1 MSILCI
7 GQAVYDISF
16 TLDTPLQENQ
26 KYRIEQTTECGGGP
40 ACNAACLCALWG
52 AETHLIAK
60 VGMDA
65 YGNALRRSL
74 HAFHV
79 GSDYLMTDADI
90 RTPYSLIAVN
100 AQSGSRTIFNLP
112 GKPLHCTSRLPAGRV
127 DVILSDGHEP
137 DITLQ
142 ALRAYPDACSV
153 VDAGTL
159 RKSTFTVCQKV
170 DYLVCSEAFACQ
182 YTRKN
187 ITLHNQ
193 EEDESIFRQIESINH
208 KHAVITL
215 GERGLLYRD
224 ADGKLRHLPA
234 YPVRAIDTSGAGDV
248 FHGAFAYG
256 LYRHMPLEA
265 NLRQS
270 AMAAALSVQREGSQT
285 AIPCFEEVRQHL
297 YHSYYNEGEIKW

>member
-16 TLDTPLQENQ
+16 MLDTPLQENQ
-26 KYRIEQTTECGGGP
+26 KYRIDETKECGGGP

-52 AETHLIAK
+52 AQTHLIAK

-74 HAFHV
+74 RAFHV
-79 GSDYLMTDADI
+79 GTNYLITGEEI
-90 RTPYSLIAVN
+90 QTPYSLIAVS
-100 AQSGSRTIFNLP
+100 AQSGYRTIFNLP
-112 GKPLHCTSRLPAGRV
+112 GKPLQLAAQMPAERM

-137 DITLQ
+137 DVTMQ
-142 ALRAYPDACSV
+142 ALRAYPDACSM

-159 RKSTFTVCQKV
+159 RESTFAVSQKV
-170 DYLVCSEAFACQ
+170 DYLVCSEDFARQ
-182 YTRKN
+182 YTHKS
-187 ITLHNQ
+187 ITLDNL
-193 EEDESIFRQIESINH
+193 EEDERIFSQIESINQ

-215 GERGLLYRD
+215 GERGLLYRNTE
-224 ADGKLRHLPA
+224 GKLCHLPA
-234 YPVRAIDTSGAGDV
+234 YPARAVDTSGAGDV

-256 LYRHMPLEA
+256 LYQHMPLEE

-270 AMAAALSVQREGSQT
+270 AMAACLSVQREGSQT
-285 AIPCFEEVRQHL
+285 AIPCLEEVQQHL
-297 YHSYYNEGEIKW
+297 SYSL

>member
-16 TLDTPLQENQ
+16 MLDAPLQENQ
-26 KYRIEQTTECGGGP
+26 KYRIDETKECGGGP

-65 YGNALRRSL
+65 YGNALKRSL
-74 HAFHV
+74 RAFHV
-79 GSDYLMTDADI
+79 GTDYLITSAEI
-90 RTPYSLIAVN
+90 RTPYSLIAIS
-100 AQSGSRTIFNLP
+100 AQSGYRTIFNLP
-112 GKPLHCTSRLPAGRV
+112 GKPLQLAAQMPAERV

-137 DITLQ
+137 DVTMQ
-142 ALRAYPDACSV
+142 ALRAHPDTCSM

-159 RKSTFTVCQKV
+159 RESTFAVAQKV
-170 DYLVCSEAFACQ
+170 DYLVCSEDFARQ
-182 YTRKN
+182 YTQKS
-187 ITLHNQ
+187 ITLDNL
-193 EEDESIFRQIESINH
+193 EEDERTFSQIESINH

-215 GERGLLYRD
+215 GERGLLYRNIE
-224 ADGKLRHLPA
+224 GKLCHLPA
-234 YPVRAIDTSGAGDV
+234 YPARAIDTSGAGDV

-256 LYRHMPLEA
+256 LYQRMSLED

-270 AMAAALSVQREGSQT
+270 AMAACLSVQREGSQT
-285 AIPCFEEVRQHL
+285 AIPRLEEVRQHL
-297 YHSYYNEGEIKW
+297 QNSY

>member
-16 TLDTPLQENQ
+16 MLDTPLQENQ
-26 KYRIEQTTECGGGP
+26 KYRIDETKECGGGP

-52 AETHLIAK
+52 AQTHLIAK

-74 HAFHV
+74 CAFHV
-79 GSDYLMTDADI
+79 GTDYLITGEDI
-90 RTPYSLIAVN
+90 QTPYSLIAVS
-100 AQSGSRTIFNLP
+100 AQSGYRTIFNLP
-112 GKPLHCTSRLPAGRV
+112 GKPLQLAAQMPAERV

-137 DITLQ
+137 DVTMQ
-142 ALRAYPDACSV
+142 ALRAYPDACSM

-159 RKSTFTVCQKV
+159 RESTFAVSQKV
-170 DYLVCSEAFACQ
+170 DYLVCSEDFARQ
-182 YTRKN
+182 YTHKS
-187 ITLHNQ
+187 ITLDNL
-193 EEDESIFRQIESINH
+193 EEDERIFSQIESINQ

-215 GERGLLYRD
+215 GERGLLYRNTE
-224 ADGKLRHLPA
+224 GKLCHLPA
-234 YPVRAIDTSGAGDV
+234 YPARAVDTSGAGDV

-256 LYRHMPLEA
+256 LYQHMPLEE

-270 AMAAALSVQREGSQT
+270 AMAACLSVQREGSQT
-285 AIPCFEEVRQHL
+285 AIPCLEEVQQHL
-297 YHSYYNEGEIKW
+297 SYSL

>member
-16 TLDTPLQENQ
+16 MLDTPLQENQ
-26 KYRIEQTTECGGGP
+26 KYRIDETKECGGGP

-52 AETHLIAK
+52 AQTHLIAK

-65 YGNALRRSL
+65 YGNALKRSL

-79 GSDYLMTDADI
+79 GTDYLITGEEI
-90 RTPYSLIAVN
+90 QTPYSLIAVS
-100 AQSGSRTIFNLP
+100 AQSGYRTIFNLP
-112 GKPLHCTSRLPAGRV
+112 GKPVQLAAQMPAERV

-137 DITLQ
+137 DVTMQ
-142 ALRAYPDACSV
+142 ALRAYPDACSM

-159 RKSTFTVCQKV
+159 RESTFAVSQKV
-170 DYLVCSEAFACQ
+170 DYLVCSEDFARQ
-182 YTRKN
+182 YTHKS
-187 ITLHNQ
+187 ITLDNL
-193 EEDESIFRQIESINH
+193 EEDERIFSQIESINQ

-215 GERGLLYRD
+215 GERGLLYRNTE
-224 ADGKLRHLPA
+224 GKLCHLPA
-234 YPVRAIDTSGAGDV
+234 YPARAVDTSGAGDV

-256 LYRHMPLEA
+256 LYQHMPLED

-270 AMAAALSVQREGSQT
+270 AMAACLSVQREGSQT
-285 AIPCFEEVRQHL
+285 AIPCLEEVQQHL
-297 YHSYYNEGEIKW
+297 SYSL